1 VISVLVVE
9 DSRVEQEVLLH
20 ILRSDPDLRIVA
32 TASDGVEAVEMVAR
46 HRPDV
51 VTMDLVMPRMSGIEA
66 TRRIMETTPV
76 PVVVVSGNWGCED
89 VARASE
95 AFAAG
100 ALAGVRKPRGPDAS
114 DYDELRGHLL
124 RTLHQMAGVKV
135 VRRWRRKHPEG
146 NGNGAAKT
154 ALVDR
159 PREGLKV
166 VAVGVSTGGPPALE
180 AMLSRLPAS
189 FPLPILI
196 VQHIAEGFV
205 DGLTE
210 WLRRSTRLGVQLA
223 ENGRIARG
231 GQVYLAPD
239 GVHMGL
245 DAAGRI
251 VLERS
256 APEHS
261 QRPSASYLF
270 RSVAAACGG
279 RAIGALLTGMG
290 RDGAQELR
298 ALRDRGA
305 ITVAQ
310 NAESCVVFGMP
321 GEAIRLEAARHV
333 LPPEGIGDLLCA
345 LTGVQRV
352 VERGEAV

>member
-1 VISVLVVE
+1 MISVLIVE
-9 DSRVEQEVLLH
+9 DSRVEQEVLLRV
-20 ILRSDPDLRIVA
+20 LSSAPDLRVVG
-32 TASDGVEAVEMVAR
+32 TASNGAEAVEMVAR
-46 HRPDV
+46 CRPDV
-51 VTMDLVMPRMSGIEA
+51 VTMDLMMPRMNGIDA
-66 TRRIMETTPV
+66 TRQIMETTPV

-100 ALAGVRKPRGPDAS
+100 ALAGVRKPRGPEAS
-114 DYDELRGHLL
+114 DYEELRGDLL
-124 RTLHQMAGVKV
+124 RTLRQMAGVKV
-135 VRRWRRKHPEG
+135 VRRWRRMRADTTSG
-146 NGNGAAKT
+146 GARATVVEK
-154 ALVDR
+154 
-159 PREGLKV
+159 PRDGLRV

-180 AMLSRLPAS
+180 AMLRRLPEN

-223 ENGRIARG
+223 TSGCPVRG

-239 GVHMGL
+239 GVHMGI
-245 DAAGRI
+245 DAKGRI
-251 VLERS
+251 VLEGS

-279 RAIGALLTGMG
+279 RAVGALLTGMG
-290 RDGAQELR
+290 RDGARELR
-298 ALRDRGA
+298 ELRDTGA
-305 ITVAQ
+305 VTVAQ

-321 GEAIRLEAARHV
+321 AEAIRLGAAQHV

-345 LTGVQRV
+345 LTGVARIA
-352 VERGEAV
+352 EREVGSG

>member
-1 VISVLVVE
+1 MISVLVVE
-9 DSRVEQEVLLH
+9 DSRVEREVLLH
-20 ILRSDPDLRIVA
+20 VLESDPGVRVVG
-32 TASDGVEAVEMVAR
+32 TASDGAEAVEMVAR
-46 HRPDV
+46 FRPDV
-51 VTMDLVMPRMSGIEA
+51 VTMDLVMPRMNGIDA

-76 PVVVVSGNWGCED
+76 PVVVVSGNWGCEE

-100 ALAGVRKPRGPDAS
+100 ALAGVRKPRGPEAS
-114 DYDELRGHLL
+114 DYEELRGDLL
-124 RTLHQMAGVKV
+124 RTLRQMAGVKV
-135 VRRWRRKHPEG
+135 VRRWRRTRGGDASP
-146 NGNGAAKT
+146 
-154 ALVDR
+154 ALPLER
-159 PREGLKV
+159 PRDGLKV

-180 AMLSRLPAS
+180 AMLRRLPET

-210 WLRRSTRLGVQLA
+210 WLRRASRLGVQLA
-223 ENGRIARG
+223 ENRCLPRG

-239 GVHMGL
+239 GVHMGI
-245 DAAGRI
+245 DSSGRI

-279 RAIGALLTGMG
+279 RAVGALLTGMG
-290 RDGAQELR
+290 RDGARELR
-298 ALRDRGA
+298 ELRDLGA
-305 ITVAQ
+305 VTVAQ

-321 GEAIRLEAARHV
+321 AEAIRLGAARHV

-345 LTGVQRV
+345 LTGVPRV
-352 VERGEAV
+352 VDRGVSDE

>member
-1 VISVLVVE
+1 MISVLVVE

-20 ILRSDPDLRIVA
+20 VLRSDPDLRIVG

-114 DYDELRGHLL
+114 DYEELRGHLL

-166 VAVGVSTGGPPALE
+166 VAVGVSTGGPAALE

-223 ENGRIARG
+223 ENGQDRTRRPGVSGARWCSHGTRCGGQNRSRTFCSGAQPAPLGIVSLSLRSRGVRWKSDRRAAHRHGPGRRSGAAGAARSRRDHGRAERRELRRFRYAGRGDSPRG
-231 GQVYLAPD
+231 GAP
-239 GVHMGL
+239 
-245 DAAGRI
+245 R
-251 VLERS
+251 
-256 APEHS
+256 
-261 QRPSASYLF
+261 
-270 RSVAAACGG
+270 AAA
-279 RAIGALLTGMG
+279 
-290 RDGAQELR
+290 
-298 ALRDRGA
+298 
-305 ITVAQ
+305 
-310 NAESCVVFGMP
+310 
-321 GEAIRLEAARHV
+321 
-333 LPPEGIGDLLCA
+333 
-345 LTGVQRV
+345 
-352 VERGEAV
+352 